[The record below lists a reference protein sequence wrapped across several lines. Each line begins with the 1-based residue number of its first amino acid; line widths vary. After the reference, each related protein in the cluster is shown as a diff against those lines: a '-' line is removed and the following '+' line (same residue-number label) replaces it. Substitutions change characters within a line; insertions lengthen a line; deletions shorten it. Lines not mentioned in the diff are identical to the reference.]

1 MTLILNCLTDDYVL
15 QVSDRRLTFLG
26 GPRSGQVMDDDRNK
40 AVVWNGIIAFAY
52 TGVTPVDDES
62 TDVWLTRTLID
73 AAKAGLPPE
82 LPSLLSY
89 VRDSA
94 TNAFARLA
102 RLHGRTFPHAFV
114 GVGWAKIRPRD
125 RPNDQGQILP
135 LICSISNALD
145 ETGNW
150 LAHAQPTF
158 TWRGHAV
165 PGSSTLLHFSSAGQ
179 PLDTAHANRIQREL
193 RRVIKGGTGPRSATR
208 FLVEAVRSVARRN
221 KTVGA
226 NLMVTC
232 LPRKP
237 AERAILGEQSI
248 SLVSASPDL
257 ETNSF
262 QYMSARTTVGY
273 GPHCIFGTQYIGD
286 MKIDAP
292 AGVDPTTGKINL
304 TSGSVQICMQLPD
317 PPKWRR

>member
-1 MTLILNCLTDDYVL
+1 MTLILNCLTADYVL

-40 AVVWNGIIAFAY
+40 AVVWNGMIAFAY
-52 TGVTPVDDES
+52 TGVTPIDDES
-62 TDVWLTRTLID
+62 TDIWFTRTLLD

-82 LPSLLSY
+82 LPPLLSY
-89 VRDSA
+89 LSDSA
-94 TNAFARLA
+94 TRAFARLT
-102 RLHGRTFPHAFV
+102 RLKGRTFRHAFV
-114 GVGWAKIRPRD
+114 GVGWAKISPLD
-125 RPNDQGQILP
+125 QPSDQGQFLP
-135 LICSISNALD
+135 LICSISNAID
-145 ETGNW
+145 EDGNW
-150 LAHAQPTF
+150 LPEAQPSF

-165 PGSSTLLHFSSAGQ
+165 AGSGTLLHFSSAGQ
-179 PLDTAHANRIQREL
+179 PLDTAHTNRIQREL
-193 RRVIKGGTGPRSATR
+193 RRVIKGGAGPRSATC

-221 KTVGA
+221 KTVGS

-237 AERAILGEQSI
+237 AERAILGERSI
-248 SLVSASPDL
+248 SLASASPNL
-257 ETNSF
+257 ESNSF

-273 GPHCIFGTQYIGD
+273 GPHCIFGTQYMGD

-304 TSGSVQICMQLPD
+304 TSGSIQICTQLPD